1 VQFNGKKI
9 QSCIKIVTADD
20 TFNAAIE
27 KKRSLHDFTNQCV
40 LAYREY
46 IEHMGRSCF
55 LWNKDMGDAT
65 KEKKSL

>member
-1 VQFNGKKI
+1 
-9 QSCIKIVTADD
+9 
-20 TFNAAIE
+20 
-27 KKRSLHDFTNQCV
+27 LHDFTNQCV